1 MRAKRGQFGLAHLK
15 GVRRPRTPKG
25 WLTTVAI
32 VALSVAVKLT
42 IGASVILFL
51 VHHLTR

>member
-1 MRAKRGQFGLAHLK
+1 MRVNRWRFGLAHLK
-15 GVRRPRTPKG
+15 EVRRPRTPKG
-25 WLTTVAI
+25 WLATVAI